1 MSALIRTN
9 NFFKSNLTDK
19 IDDFIRMTKPT
30 SDNPVDS
37 WKVARAVLQEQNL
50 DYKAVQPIRS
60 YLNSLAQKNLLRA
73 YGADNALEV
82 QPRQYWIHEPHQVSY
97 WSK

>member
-1 MSALIRTN
+1 MSSLIRTN

-19 IDDFIRMTKPT
+19 IDDYIRMTKPT

-37 WKVARAVLQEQNL
+37 WKVARAVLQYQDIN
-50 DYKAVQPIRS
+50 YKDVEPVRS
-60 YLNSLAQKNLLRA
+60 YLNSLARKNLLRA
-73 YGADNALEV
+73 YGVDNALEI
-82 QPRQYWIHEPHQVSY
+82 QSRIFWIHEPHQLSY

>member
-1 MSALIRTN
+1 MISTSN
-9 NFFKSNLTDK
+9 PFKSNLTDK
-19 IDDFIRMTKPT
+19 IDGYIKQTKPT
-30 SDNPVDS
+30 SDNPIDA
-37 WKVARAVLQEQNL
+37 WQVARAVLQEQNL

-73 YGADNALEV
+73 YGQDSAIDV
-82 QPRQYWIHEPHQVSY
+82 QPRQYWIHEPHQLLY